1 MRRQGEAARAERA
14 TAELLHAAQGLH
26 DAHVRLAAAN
36 AVSPHARPDALGAL
50 LVLAHEGAALGMALC
65 QGERPRRLV

>member
-14 TAELLHAAQGLH
+14 TAELLDAAQGLH

-36 AVSPHARPDALGAL
+36 VVCYFLSTHMLCPVPAGSGGA
-50 LVLAHEGAALGMALC
+50 
-65 QGERPRRLV
+65 

>member
-1 MRRQGEAARAERA
+1 MGRQGEAARAERA

-36 AVSPHARPDALGAL
+36 AVCLGASRGVLGAL
-50 LVLAHEGAALGMALC
+50 LVLAY
-65 QGERPRRLV
+65 ERCCAKGQCAGRLV